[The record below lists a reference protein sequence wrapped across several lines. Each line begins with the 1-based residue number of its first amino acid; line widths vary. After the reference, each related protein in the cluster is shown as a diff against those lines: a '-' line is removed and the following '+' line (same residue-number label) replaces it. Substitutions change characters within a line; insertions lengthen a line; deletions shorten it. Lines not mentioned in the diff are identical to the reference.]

1 MTMRRN
7 GRVLVTLGVAFTLIA
22 GACGSDAAEE
32 ATPVATTAAPAA
44 PATTAPAAPATTATP
59 ITVPESGL
67 AAVCPSP
74 LVIQTDW
81 FPEAEHG

>member
-1 MTMRRN
+1 MRRN

-22 GACGSDAAEE
+22 GACGSDATEE
-32 ATPVATTAAPAA
+32 AAPVATTAAPVASVTTAAPAA

-74 LVIQTDW
+74 LVI
-81 FPEAEHG
+81 